1 MSDQNEY
8 REDLDFDVFGNA
20 EPASKRK
27 SNSSKGDLALCVPDV
42 SKTIKIQHCEEGF
55 TSSEGS
61 WYKITLHPKQKL
73 KFYAY
78 KVVDCALFAA
88 IIPVLSLGLS
98 LVDSIAGVL
107 FHASSGESPTD
118 ELMIAALMS
127 GVIFLA
133 IFFVLAFVWLIIT
146 ALSSTIFYVNPI
158 QRKLIPSAIFNL
170 NKAISFDEIK
180 FAFKEKQLLR
190 PWRGIE
196 VTMPLSWEPTLLIK
210 TIGCPEEIDSL
221 YEWLDAL
228 TCNTPQKSAERE
240 KRRERKRRKELGL
253 DDADKNANATKKHYK
268 IREDAKDDD
277 DEYD

>member
-1 MSDQNEY
+1 MSDKNEY

-20 EPASKRK
+20 EPASTRK
-27 SNSSKGDLALCVPDV
+27 SNSSKDDLALCVPDV
-42 SKTIKIQHCEEGF
+42 SKTIQIQPYEEGNA
-55 TSSEGS
+55 SNGGA
-61 WYKITLHPKQKL
+61 WYKITLHPTQKP

-78 KVVDCALFAA
+78 RVVDCALLAA
-88 IIPVLSLGLS
+88 IIPVLG
-98 LVDSIAGVL
+98 LVDIIADVVIYASHGEVL
-107 FHASSGESPTD
+107 TNKLLKMAIG
-118 ELMIAALMS
+118 L

-146 ALSSTIFYVNPI
+146 ALSSTIFYVNPT
-158 QRKLIPSAIFNL
+158 QRKLIPSAIFKL

-196 VTMPLSWEPTLLIK
+196 YTVTMPLSWEPTLLIK

-228 TCNTPQKSAERE
+228 TCHTPQKSAERE

-253 DDADKNANATKKHYK
+253 DDADKNANATKKHDK

-277 DEYD
+277 DEDD

>member
-8 REDLDFDVFGNA
+8 RENLDFDVFGNA

-27 SNSSKGDLALCVPDV
+27 SNFSKGDLALCVPDV
-42 SKTIKIQHCEEGF
+42 SKTIQIQPYEEGNA
-55 TSSEGS
+55 SSKGS
-61 WYKITLHPKQKL
+61 WYKITLHPKQKP

-78 KVVDCALFAA
+78 KVVDCALLTA
-88 IIPVLSLGLS
+88 IILGLG
-98 LVDSIAGVL
+98 LVDVIADVL
-107 FHASSGESPTD
+107 IHANPGESLTD
-118 ELMIAALMS
+118 GLMKMAMIF

-146 ALSSTIFYVNPI
+146 ALSFTIFYVNPTE
-158 QRKLIPSAIFNL
+158 RKLIPSAIFKPK
-170 NKAISFDEIK
+170 KAISFDEIE
-180 FAFKEKQLLR
+180 FTFKEKQLLR

-196 VTMPLSWEPTLLIK
+196 YTVTTPLSRKTTLLIK

-228 TCNTPQKSAERE
+228 TCNTPQKSAERKE
-240 KRRERKRRKELGL
+240 RRERKRRKELGL
-253 DDADKNANATKKHYK
+253 DDADKNANATKKHYR

-277 DEYD
+277 DEDD

>member
-27 SNSSKGDLALCVPDV
+27 SNANKGDLALCVPDV
-42 SKTIKIQHCEEGF
+42 SKTIQIQPYEDGNA
-55 TSSEGS
+55 SSKGS
-61 WYKITLHPKQKL
+61 WYKITLHPKQKP

-78 KVVDCALFAA
+78 KVVDCALLTA
-88 IIPVLSLGLS
+88 IILGLG
-98 LVDSIAGVL
+98 LVDVIADVL
-107 FHASSGESPTD
+107 IHANPGESLTD
-118 ELMIAALMS
+118 GLMKMAMIF

-133 IFFVLAFVWLIIT
+133 IFFVLAFAWLIIT
-146 ALSSTIFYVNPI
+146 ALSFTIFYVNPTE
-158 QRKLIPSAIFNL
+158 RKLIPSAIFKPK
-170 NKAISFDEIK
+170 KAISFDEIE

-196 VTMPLSWEPTLLIK
+196 YTVTTPLSRKTTLLIK

-228 TCNTPQKSAERE
+228 ACNTPQKSAERKE
-240 KRRERKRRKELGL
+240 RRERKRRKELGL
-253 DDADKNANATKKHYK
+253 DDADKNANATKKHYR

-277 DEYD
+277 DEDD

>member
-42 SKTIKIQHCEEGF
+42 SKTIQIQPYEDGNA
-55 TSSEGS
+55 SSKGS
-61 WYKITLHPKQKL
+61 WYKITLHPKQKP

-78 KVVDCALFAA
+78 KVVDCALLTA
-88 IIPVLSLGLS
+88 IILGLG
-98 LVDSIAGVL
+98 LVDVIADVL
-107 FHASSGESPTD
+107 IHANPGESLTD
-118 ELMIAALMS
+118 GLMKMAMIF

-146 ALSSTIFYVNPI
+146 ALSFTIFYVNPTE
-158 QRKLIPSAIFNL
+158 RKLIPSAIFKPK
-170 NKAISFDEIK
+170 KAISFDEIE

-196 VTMPLSWEPTLLIK
+196 YTVTTPLSRKTTLLIK

-228 TCNTPQKSAERE
+228 TCNTPQKSAERKE
-240 KRRERKRRKELGL
+240 RRERKRRKELGL

-277 DEYD
+277 DEDD

>member
-8 REDLDFDVFGNA
+8 RENLDFDVFGNA

-27 SNSSKGDLALCVPDV
+27 SNFSKGDLALCVPDV
-42 SKTIKIQHCEEGF
+42 SKTIQIQPYEEGSA
-55 TSSEGS
+55 SSEGS
-61 WYKITLHPKQKL
+61 WYKITLHPKQKP

-78 KVVDCALFAA
+78 KVVDCALLTA
-88 IIPVLSLGLS
+88 IILGLG
-98 LVDSIAGVL
+98 LVDVIADVL
-107 FHASSGESPTD
+107 IHANPGESLTD
-118 ELMIAALMS
+118 GLMKMAMIF

-146 ALSSTIFYVNPI
+146 ALSFTVFYVNPTE
-158 QRKLIPSAIFNL
+158 RKLIPSAIFKPK
-170 NKAISFDEIK
+170 KAISFDEIE
-180 FAFKEKQLLR
+180 FTFKEKQLLR

-196 VTMPLSWEPTLLIK
+196 YTVTTPLSRKTTLLIK

-228 TCNTPQKSAERE
+228 ACNTPQKSAERKE
-240 KRRERKRRKELGL
+240 RRERKRRKELGL
-253 DDADKNANATKKHYK
+253 DDADKNANATKKHYR

-277 DEYD
+277 DEDD

>member
-8 REDLDFDVFGNA
+8 RENLDFDVFGNA

-27 SNSSKGDLALCVPDV
+27 SNANKGDLALCVPDV
-42 SKTIKIQHCEEGF
+42 SKTIQIQPYEEGSA
-55 TSSEGS
+55 SSEGS
-61 WYKITLHPKQKL
+61 WYKITLHPKQKP

-78 KVVDCALFAA
+78 KAVDCALLTA
-88 IIPVLSLGLS
+88 IILGLG
-98 LVDSIAGVL
+98 LVDVIADVL
-107 FHASSGESPTD
+107 IHANPGESLTD
-118 ELMIAALMS
+118 GLMKMAMIF

-146 ALSSTIFYVNPI
+146 ALSFTIFYVNPTE
-158 QRKLIPSAIFNL
+158 RRLIPSAIFKPK
-170 NKAISFDEIK
+170 KAISFDEIE

-196 VTMPLSWEPTLLIK
+196 YTVTTPLSRKTTLLIK

-228 TCNTPQKSAERE
+228 TCNTPQKSAERKE
-240 KRRERKRRKELGL
+240 RRERKRRKELGL
-253 DDADKNANATKKHYK
+253 DDADKNANATKKHYR

-277 DEYD
+277 DEDD

>member
-20 EPASKRK
+20 EPASTRK
-27 SNSSKGDLALCVPDV
+27 SNANKGDLALCVPDV
-42 SKTIKIQHCEEGF
+42 SKTIQIQPYEEGNA
-55 TSSEGS
+55 SSKGS
-61 WYKITLHPKQKL
+61 WYKITLHPKQKP
-73 KFYAY
+73 KFYVY
-78 KVVDCALFAA
+78 KVVDCALLTA
-88 IIPVLSLGLS
+88 IILGLG
-98 LVDSIAGVL
+98 LVDVIADVL
-107 FHASSGESPTD
+107 IHANPGESLTD
-118 ELMIAALMS
+118 GLMKMAMIF

-133 IFFVLAFVWLIIT
+133 IFFVLAFAWLIIT
-146 ALSSTIFYVNPI
+146 ALSFTIFYVNPTE
-158 QRKLIPSAIFNL
+158 RKLIPSAIFKPK
-170 NKAISFDEIK
+170 KAISFDEIE

-196 VTMPLSWEPTLLIK
+196 YTVTTPLSRKTTLLIK

-228 TCNTPQKSAERE
+228 TCHTPQKSAERKE
-240 KRRERKRRKELGL
+240 RRERKRRKELGL

-277 DEYD
+277 DEDD

>member
-1 MSDQNEY
+1 MSDKNEY

-27 SNSSKGDLALCVPDV
+27 SNFSKGDLALCVPDV
-42 SKTIKIQHCEEGF
+42 SKTIQIQPYEEGSA
-55 TSSEGS
+55 SSEGS
-61 WYKITLHPKQKL
+61 WYKITLHPKQRL

-78 KVVDCALFAA
+78 KVVDCALLAA
-88 IIPVLSLGLS
+88 IIPVLG
-98 LVDSIAGVL
+98 LVDIIADVVIYASHGEVL
-107 FHASSGESPTD
+107 TD
-118 ELMIAALMS
+118 KLLKMAIGL

-146 ALSSTIFYVNPI
+146 ALSSTIFYVNPT
-158 QRKLIPSAIFNL
+158 QRKLIPSAIFKL

-196 VTMPLSWEPTLLIK
+196 YTVTMPLSWEPTLLIK

-228 TCNTPQKSAERE
+228 TCHTPQKSAERE

-253 DDADKNANATKKHYK
+253 DDADKNANATKKHDK

-277 DEYD
+277 DEDD

>member
-8 REDLDFDVFGNA
+8 RENLDFDVFGNA

-27 SNSSKGDLALCVPDV
+27 SNANKGDLALCVPDV
-42 SKTIKIQHCEEGF
+42 SKTIQIQPYEEGNA
-55 TSSEGS
+55 SSKGS
-61 WYKITLHPKQKL
+61 WYKITLHPKQKP

-78 KVVDCALFAA
+78 KVVDCALLTA
-88 IIPVLSLGLS
+88 IILGLG
-98 LVDSIAGVL
+98 LVDVIADVL
-107 FHASSGESPTD
+107 IHANPGESLTD
-118 ELMIAALMS
+118 GLMKMAMIF

-146 ALSSTIFYVNPI
+146 ALSFTIFYVNPTE
-158 QRKLIPSAIFNL
+158 RRLIPSAIFKPK
-170 NKAISFDEIK
+170 KAISFDEIE

-196 VTMPLSWEPTLLIK
+196 YTVTTPLSRKTTLLIK

-228 TCNTPQKSAERE
+228 TCNTPQKSAERKE
-240 KRRERKRRKELGL
+240 RRERKRRKELGL
-253 DDADKNANATKKHYK
+253 DDADKNANATKKHYR

-277 DEYD
+277 DEDD

>member
-8 REDLDFDVFGNA
+8 SEDFDFDVFGNA

-27 SNSSKGDLALCVPDV
+27 SNFSKGDLAICVPDV
-42 SKTIKIQHCEEGF
+42 SKTIQIQPYEEGNA
-55 TSSEGS
+55 SSKGS
-61 WYKITLHPKQKL
+61 WYKITLHPKQKP

-78 KVVDCALFAA
+78 KVVDCALLTA
-88 IIPVLSLGLS
+88 IILGLG
-98 LVDSIAGVL
+98 LVDVIADVL
-107 FHASSGESPTD
+107 IHASPGESLTD
-118 ELMIAALMS
+118 GLMKMAMIF

-146 ALSSTIFYVNPI
+146 ALSFTIFYVNPTE
-158 QRKLIPSAIFNL
+158 RKLIPSAIFKPK
-170 NKAISFDEIK
+170 KAISFDEIE

-196 VTMPLSWEPTLLIK
+196 YTVTTPLSRKTTLLIK

-253 DDADKNANATKKHYK
+253 DDADKNANATKKHYR

-277 DEYD
+277 DEDD

>member
-1 MSDQNEY
+1 MSDQNEH
-8 REDLDFDVFGNA
+8 RENLDFDVFGNA
-20 EPASKRK
+20 EPASTRK
-27 SNSSKGDLALCVPDV
+27 SNANKGDLALCVPDV
-42 SKTIKIQHCEEGF
+42 SKTIQIQPYEDGNA
-55 TSSEGS
+55 SSKGS

-78 KVVDCALFAA
+78 KVVDCALLTA
-88 IIPVLSLGLS
+88 IILGLG
-98 LVDSIAGVL
+98 LVDVIADVL
-107 FHASSGESPTD
+107 IHANPGESLTD
-118 ELMIAALMS
+118 GLMKMAMIF

-146 ALSSTIFYVNPI
+146 ALSFTIFYVNPTE
-158 QRKLIPSAIFNL
+158 RKLIPSAIFKPK
-170 NKAISFDEIK
+170 KAISFDEIE

-196 VTMPLSWEPTLLIK
+196 YTVTTPLSRKTTLLIK
-210 TIGCPEEIDSL
+210 TIGCPVEIDSL

-228 TCNTPQKSAERE
+228 TCNTPQKSAERKE
-240 KRRERKRRKELGL
+240 RRERKRRKELGL

-277 DEYD
+277 DEDD

>member
-42 SKTIKIQHCEEGF
+42 SKTIQIQPYEDGNA
-55 TSSEGS
+55 SSKGS
-61 WYKITLHPKQKL
+61 WYKITLHPKQKP

-78 KVVDCALFAA
+78 KVVDCALLTA
-88 IIPVLSLGLS
+88 IILGLG
-98 LVDSIAGVL
+98 LVDVIADVL
-107 FHASSGESPTD
+107 IHANPGESLTD
-118 ELMIAALMS
+118 GLMKMAMIF

-146 ALSSTIFYVNPI
+146 ALSFTIFYVNPTE
-158 QRKLIPSAIFNL
+158 RKLIPSAIFKL

-196 VTMPLSWEPTLLIK
+196 YTVTTPLSRKTTLLIK

-228 TCNTPQKSAERE
+228 TCNTPQKSAERKE
-240 KRRERKRRKELGL
+240 RRERKRRKELGL
-253 DDADKNANATKKHYK
+253 DDADKNANATKNHYK

-277 DEYD
+277 DEDD

>member
-42 SKTIKIQHCEEGF
+42 SKTIQIQPYEDGNA
-55 TSSEGS
+55 SSKGS
-61 WYKITLHPKQKL
+61 WYKITLHPKQKP

-78 KVVDCALFAA
+78 KVVDCALLTA
-88 IIPVLSLGLS
+88 IILGLG
-98 LVDSIAGVL
+98 LVDVIADVL
-107 FHASSGESPTD
+107 IHANPGESLTD
-118 ELMIAALMS
+118 GLMKMAMIF

-146 ALSSTIFYVNPI
+146 ALSFTIFYINPTE
-158 QRKLIPSAIFNL
+158 RKLIPSAIFKPK
-170 NKAISFDEIK
+170 KAISFDEIE

-196 VTMPLSWEPTLLIK
+196 YTVTTPLSRKTTLLIK

-228 TCNTPQKSAERE
+228 TCNTPQKSAERKE
-240 KRRERKRRKELGL
+240 RRERKRRKELGL

-277 DEYD
+277 DEDD